1 MAHYA
6 IGDLQGCYDELEA
19 LLAKIDFNHGTD
31 TLWLTGDIV
40 NRGPKSLQCLQFAI
54 EHESSV
60 QIVLGN
66 HDLHLLAVAYG
77 YGKIKRSD
85 TIEPIL
91 NHPDSRKMLDWLR
104 AQPLMVQ
111 WSRHVMVHA
120 GLLPQWPIS
129 EAAALAR
136 EVETELRG
144 SHSRADRYFANMY
157 GNKPP
162 CWSPK
167 LEGYD
172 RLRVI
177 TNAFTRMRAL
187 TYANEL
193 DCNFKAGL
201 ADIPNGLRAWFEA
214 PNRQN
219 LSHKIVFGHWS
230 ALGYFNDCGVIAL
243 DTGALWGGKL
253 TAINLADETLTQV
266 DSHTGL
272 SRQTALA

>member
-19 LLAKIDFNHGTD
+19 LLAQINFNHGTD

-66 HDLHLLAVAYG
+66 HDLHMLAVSYG
-77 YGKIKRSD
+77 YGKIKRGD
-85 TIEPIL
+85 TIAPVL

-104 AQPLMVQ
+104 AQPLLI
-111 WSRHVMVHA
+111 RRPHHVMVHA
-120 GLLPQWPIS
+120 GMLPQWS
-129 EAAALAR
+129 VAEAEKLAR
-136 EVETELRG
+136 EVEAELRG
-144 SHSRADRYFANMY
+144 GKAREYFAHMY
-157 GNKPP
+157 GNKPRG
-162 CWSPK
+162 WRDG

-187 TYANEL
+187 TYDNEI
-193 DCNFKAGL
+193 DCDFKAGP
-201 ADIPNGLRAWFEA
+201 ADMSVGLRAWFEA

-219 LSHKIVFGHWS
+219 LSHKIIFGHWS
-230 ALGYFNDCGVIAL
+230 ALGFFNDCGVIAL

-253 TAINLADETLTQV
+253 TAINLADEAVSQV
-266 DSHTGL
+266 ESHTGL
-272 SRQTALA
+272 SWQTALS